1 MPSNLRSCCCRRRQ
15 QLNEGAS
22 MTVRHFHASIECLF
36 DSGLTIIDLLLER
49 IAPSYSGILKCVKES
64 NTNPSLVNVLC
75 RATNSKSTRVELKL
89 VKVLEEKT
97 SLKKAEIR
105 IGRYILKS

>member
-1 MPSNLRSCCCRRRQ
+1 M
-15 QLNEGAS
+15 
-22 MTVRHFHASIECLF
+22 LF

-49 IAPSYSGILKCVKES
+49 IATSYSGILKPVKES

-75 RATNSKSTRVELKL
+75 RATNSKSARVELKL
-89 VKVLEEKT
+89 VKVLEEKK

-105 IGRYILKS
+105 IGKFILKS